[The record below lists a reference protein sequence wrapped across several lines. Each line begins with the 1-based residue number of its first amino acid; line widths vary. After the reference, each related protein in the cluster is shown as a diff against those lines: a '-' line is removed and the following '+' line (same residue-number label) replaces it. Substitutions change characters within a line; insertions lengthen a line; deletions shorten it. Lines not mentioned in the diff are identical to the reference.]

1 MLIHDDVYI
10 VRKNDNLWH
19 ISALLYGNP
28 FGWKELAKVN
38 GINDP
43 TSLRTGTKLTIP
55 LPGDGLRCHPRRYQV
70 KKDDTYIWLATK
82 YLGNS
87 MRWRELEK
95 LNPVKPTELRTG
107 MELIV
112 PADFRHP

>member
-1 MLIHDDVYI
+1 MPLHDDVYV

-19 ISALLYGNP
+19 ISGLLFGNP
-28 FGWKELAKVN
+28 FGWKELASVN

-43 TSLRTGTKLTIP
+43 TSLRTGTKLSVP
-55 LPGDGLRCHPRRYQV
+55 LPSDGLRCHPRRYRVQ
-70 KKDDTYIWLATK
+70 KHDTYISLATQ

-87 MRWRELEK
+87 MRWTELESR
-95 LNPVKPTELRTG
+95 NPVKPTELRTG
-107 MELIV
+107 MELFV